1 MNDSAR
7 ILLVDDEPRF
17 CESLSQILSLSG
29 YNVTISYTGKEAVE
43 LLEGNTFDLLLLDVV
58 LPDMPGYQIMDSLK
72 DEDLGTATIMLTG
85 NATVETAIEALKKGA
100 YDYLK
105 KPLDHELLFNTI
117 RKAMKHSRLE
127 KELKISEERSK
138 TLAEASWEGIAIH
151 SNGRLLD
158 GNEQFFEMFGY
169 QPAELLDKEI
179 PEKILSGTVIAE
191 VSLRIKKKSLDVI
204 NHWALEKMERSFLL
218 KSVVDE

>member
-105 KPLDHELLFNTI
+105 N
-117 RKAMKHSRLE
+117 RL
-127 KELKISEERSK
+127 IMS
-138 TLAEASWEGIAIH
+138 
-151 SNGRLLD
+151 
-158 GNEQFFEMFGY
+158 
-169 QPAELLDKEI
+169 
-179 PEKILSGTVIAE
+179 
-191 VSLRIKKKSLDVI
+191 
-204 NHWALEKMERSFLL
+204 SFLIPF
-218 KSVVDE
+218 VRQ